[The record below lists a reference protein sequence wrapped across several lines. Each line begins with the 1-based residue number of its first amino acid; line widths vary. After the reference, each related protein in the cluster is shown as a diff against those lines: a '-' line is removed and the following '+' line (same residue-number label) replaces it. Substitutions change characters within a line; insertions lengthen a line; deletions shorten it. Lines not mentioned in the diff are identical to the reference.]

1 MLAFMVSPQAPA
13 EVVHW
18 LEWEL
23 CPLSLPVHGHSG
35 TVSPV
40 AGDRAWKEQG
50 LLMGREAGSCMQP
63 CSHVTGMQSL
73 ELLT

>member
-1 MLAFMVSPQAPA
+1 MFAFMVSPQAPA
-13 EVVHW
+13 EMVHW

-23 CPLSLPVHGHSG
+23 CPLSLTVHGHSG

-40 AGDRAWKEQG
+40 AGERAWKEQS
-50 LLMGREAGSCMQP
+50 LLRSREASFCMQH
-63 CSHVTGMQSL
+63 CSDVTGMQSL